1 MIKLFA
7 HLQHYLL
14 SRMLDHN
21 DYKIIIECKD
31 VVARDR
37 LEHAINREFD
47 ELRMYPTG
55 RSKPLYGYVLGGMGL
70 ELKTRQQK

>member
-1 MIKLFA
+1 MIELFQ

-14 SRMLDHN
+14 SRMLDHHN
-21 DYKIIIECKD
+21 YKIIIECKD

-37 LEHAINREFD
+37 LERALNREFD

-55 RSKPLYGYVLGGMGL
+55 QSKPLYGYTIAGIGL
-70 ELKTRQQK
+70 ELKTK

>member
-7 HLQHYLL
+7 HLQDYLL

-31 VVARDR
+31 VIARDR

-47 ELRMYPTG
+47 ELRMYPAG
-55 RSKPLYGYVLGGMGL
+55 KSKPLYGYRVADIDL
-70 ELKTRQQK
+70 ELKIK

>member
-21 DYKIIIECKD
+21 DYKIIIECNG

-47 ELRMYPTG
+47 ELRMYPAG
-55 RSKPLYGYVLGGMGL
+55 KSKPLHGYVVGGMDL
-70 ELKTRQQK
+70 ELKIK

>member
-31 VVARDR
+31 VIARDR
-37 LEHAINREFD
+37 LEHAINREFA
-47 ELRMYPTG
+47 ELRMLPFG
-55 RSKPLYGYVLGGMGL
+55 KGESFCGYRVADIDL
-70 ELKTRQQK
+70 ELKTK